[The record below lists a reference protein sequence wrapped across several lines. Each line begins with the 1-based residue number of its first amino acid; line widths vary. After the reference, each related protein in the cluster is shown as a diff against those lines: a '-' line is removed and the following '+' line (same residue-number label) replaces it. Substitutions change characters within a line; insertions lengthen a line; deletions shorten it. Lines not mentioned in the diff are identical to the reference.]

1 MAEIPAL
8 ELAALRAAFEKTM
21 RAMPFDWV
29 RFEQMP
35 DGGYLNHNVQAAWFA
50 CRCGWLAG
58 NSYSATKE
66 AP

>member
-1 MAEIPAL
+1 
-8 ELAALRAAFEKTM
+8 
-21 RAMPFDWV
+21 MPFDWV